1 MLRAFQ
7 QADELG
13 AETIWTWDHF
23 FPTTGDPAGP
33 MFEAWNVVACC
44 GMVIKRAHVGAL
56 VMGIGYRTPSVVS
69 KMATTLDLFLGG
81 RFVLGLGAGWFER
94 DYTEFGIPFG
104 TVASRFKDLEEGID
118 EIKRHWAVDLPA
130 PPRGTIPIM
139 IGGGGEKV
147 TLRIAAQHADIWHGF
162 GDPETWG
169 RKNRILTEWCEKVG
183 RDPKAIQ
190 RSV

>member
-1 MLRAFQ
+1 MTSAFKQERQIVATFTIGANIAPQHTTAPDMLKAFQ

-69 KMATTLDLFLGG
+69 
-81 RFVLGLGAGWFER
+81 
-94 DYTEFGIPFG
+94 
-104 TVASRFKDLEEGID
+104 
-118 EIKRHWAVDLPA
+118 
-130 PPRGTIPIM
+130 
-139 IGGGGEKV
+139 
-147 TLRIAAQHADIWHGF
+147 
-162 GDPETWG
+162 
-169 RKNRILTEWCEKVG
+169 
-183 RDPKAIQ
+183 
-190 RSV
+190 